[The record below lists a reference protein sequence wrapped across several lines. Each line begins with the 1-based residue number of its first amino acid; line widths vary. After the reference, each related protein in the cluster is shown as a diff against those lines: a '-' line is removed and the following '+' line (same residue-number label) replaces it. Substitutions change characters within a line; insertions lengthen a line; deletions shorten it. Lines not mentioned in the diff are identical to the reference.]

1 MEAVANRSCLAAS
14 LMATTIVIVE
24 PRIVVESA
32 TSAKWIARAGLKL
45 LANLESHE
53 RYSRWSVVRA
63 IAGSTEQVT
72 TGSFVVASSVET
84 ESG

>member
-1 MEAVANRSCLAAS
+1 
-14 LMATTIVIVE
+14 MATTVVVIVE
-24 PRIVVESA
+24 PRVVVKSA
-32 TSAKWIARAGLKL
+32 ISAKWIARAGLKP

-53 RYSRWSVVRA
+53 RYSRWSVVWA

-72 TGSFVVASSVET
+72 TGSFVVASSIEA

>member
-1 MEAVANRSCLAAS
+1 
-14 LMATTIVIVE
+14 MATTVVVIVE
-24 PRIVVESA
+24 PRVVVKSA
-32 TSAKWIARAGLKL
+32 TSAKWIARAGLKP

-53 RYSRWSVVRA
+53 RYSRWSVVWA

-84 ESG
+84 ESS